1 MLNQNIIQSGLTQNA
16 QVVRLI
22 KPKDS
27 CSLHHWQL
35 HQVNEGAAAAQPTSA
50 TPLPS
55 QFF

>member
-35 HQVNEGAAAAQPTSA
+35 YQVNVGAAAQPTSA